1 MCCVGCG
8 VSCRG
13 SCGVC
18 VTHSFSSMLN
28 QFKSFIQYFYLDGVY
43 PYRNQTR
50 RLNIDLNHLLMF
62 DETITENLRASPD
75 TVLPIFER
83 AAKEVVGGV
92 NDVHVILHSN
102 ADPISIRS
110 ILPIDMNKLIVT
122 DGIVIHVAPPIL
134 RSTSVVVLC
143 RKCKKQEII
152 ILPSTDTPRCCKE
165 DCVPKTETIM
175 AIDEQFIKLQELS
188 VPTGEIARCITLIV
202 NRTLVDTI
210 RSGSKIR
217 VTAYLSYDKLRVVG
231 WVSSIKPSIQM
242 SLVSE
247 EEEFLAFSRLS
258 NVYDKITCMIAPS
271 ITGSYTIDIKKSIA
285 CLLFGGTRRSLP
297 DGIKLR
303 GDINILLI
311 GDPSTAKSQL
321 LKFVNQI
328 APISVYTSGK
338 GSSAV
343 GLTASVIRDQH
354 GQFSLVPGAM
364 VLADGGVACI
374 DEFDKMNEQDR
385 VGIHEAMEQQTISI
399 SKAGINTILQSRVS
413 VLAAANPVFG
423 SFNDNKTIEE
433 NLAGLSSTILS
444 RFDMIYVVRD
454 VKDPGHDRLLIQH
467 LLRTNNITTT
477 TESTVFNLKGYIA
490 YSKSKC
496 APTLSDDAAKRI
508 QNFYVS
514 IRQKHRKAASPTV
527 PITVRQL
534 QSIIRIAESLAKMR
548 LSITVTVDDAKE
560 AIRLF
565 KVSTFHSSQFGLK
578 VGTVADDTVMDSIRQ
593 MITINTSIPTQL
605 LYVTLIKKNFVTETI
620 CHAIE
625 QMVKQ
630 GELEFIFQR
639 KFIKRLR

>member
-1 MCCVGCG
+1 
-8 VSCRG
+8 
-13 SCGVC
+13 
-18 VTHSFSSMLN
+18 MLA

-50 RLNIDLNHLLMF
+50 QLKVDLNHLLMF
-62 DETITENLRASPD
+62 DETLTEKIRSSPD

-83 AAKEVVGGV
+83 AAKEVAGGV
-92 NDVHVILHSN
+92 NDVHVLLYSN
-102 ADPISIRS
+102 ANPTSIRS
-110 ILPIDMNKLIVT
+110 IHPGDMNKLIVT
-122 DGIVIHVAPPIL
+122 NGIVIRVAPPVL
-134 RSTSVVVLC
+134 RSTSVVMYC
-143 RKCKKQEII
+143 KKCKKQETIM
-152 ILPSTDTPRCCKE
+152 LPSSDTPPRCCKE
-165 DCVPKTETIM
+165 YCVPKTETIT
-175 AIDEQFIKLQELS
+175 AIDEQFIKLQETS
-188 VPTGEIARCITLIV
+188 VPTGEIARSITLV
-202 NRTLVDTI
+202 VTRTLVDTI
-210 RSGSKIR
+210 RSGSKIT
-217 VTAYLSYDKLRVVG
+217 VTGYLSYDKLRVVG
-231 WVSSIKPSIQM
+231 WVSSMKVSTM
-242 SLVSE
+242 SSSPE
-247 EEEFLAFSRLS
+247 QFIAFSRLS
-258 NVYDKITCMIAPS
+258 DVYDRIVGMIAPS
-271 ITGSYTIDIKKSIA
+271 ITGKYAIDIKKSIA
-285 CLLFGGTRRSLP
+285 CLLFGGTRRLLP

-321 LKFVNQI
+321 LKYVNEI

-354 GQFSLVPGAM
+354 GQFSLVPGGM
-364 VLADGGVACI
+364 VLADGGVICI

-423 SFNDNKTIEE
+423 SFKDNKTIEE

-454 VKDPGHDRLLIQH
+454 VKDQTHDRLLIQH
-467 LLRTNNITTT
+467 LLRANATVTSS
-477 TESTVFNLKGYIA
+477 STGFDLKGYIA
-490 YSKSKC
+490 YCKSRC
-496 APTLSDDAAKRI
+496 APTLSDDATKRI
-508 QNFYVS
+508 QSFYVS
-514 IRQKHRKAASPTV
+514 IRQEHRKAASPTV

-548 LSITVTVDDAKE
+548 LSATVTVDDAKE